1 MTPVSTIHVIDPNAD
16 TIITLKATPSIF
28 APRSSR
34 KALGLAIKQAP
45 IAQNSTTEAIA
56 VGTPTL
62 ATAPVSQEEQGT
74 RFRVS
79 SRHLVLASPW
89 FKRALTNEGWA
100 ESTRS
105 VDDRLFHITASD
117 WDADAFLIFLN
128 IIHLR
133 NRQVPRTVTL
143 ETLAKIATLVDY
155 YECGEA
161 VESFTETWLATLRR
175 TTAMPTFYCRE
186 LVLWIWI
193 SWMFDM
199 SDCFKEATAVFIKAG
214 STDFYSHGIPLPTK
228 VSSKFNLKRVA
239 TV

>member
-1 MTPVSTIHVIDPNAD
+1 MAPVCTMHVIDPNAD
-16 TIITLKATPSIF
+16 TIITLKENPSIF
-28 APRSSR
+28 APGPSR
-34 KALGLAIKQAP
+34 EALGLATKQAP
-45 IAQNSTTEAIA
+45 IVQNSTTEAVA
-56 VGTPTL
+56 VETPTI

-79 SRHLVLASPW
+79 SRHLILASPW

-105 VDDRLFHITASD
+105 VDDGLFHITVSD
-117 WDADAFLIFLN
+117 WDAEAFLILLN

-161 VESFTETWLATLRR
+161 VESFIESWLAAVRR
-175 TTAMPTFYCRE
+175 NAAMPTLYCRE

-199 SDCFKEATAVFIKAG
+199 SDWFKEATAVFIKAG
-214 STDFYSHGIPLPTK
+214 STDFHSHGIPLPTK
-228 VSSKFNLKRVA
+228 VSSKFNLQRVA